1 MEVSGTD
8 KNVCPAGFCD
18 QICPDGAGA
27 GVVYP
32 DRPFILFGSDG
43 RIWHDCR
50 DFDRRD
56 AGISVLYGG
65 KYSVELL
72 FRLRIGGV
80 PDVYFQC
87 KAYGKGV
94 LSEIVCPHRSSIV
107 QADSVSDSV
116 CDIFSALAL
125 GGVERDGC
133 FTDDP
138 FYPSAAFGDDASGSG
153 MRQYHCGAYDPLS

>member
-32 DRPFILFGSDG
+32 DRPFVLFGSDG
-43 RIWHDCR
+43 RIWHNCG

-72 FRLRIGGV
+72 FRLRIGCV

-87 KAYGKGV
+87 KAYGQGV
-94 LSEIVCPHRSSIV
+94 LSQIVRPYRSGIV

-125 GGVERDGC
+125 ESMEGDE
-133 FTDDP
+133 FFPDDT
-138 FYPSAAFGDDASGSG
+138 FYSFAASGNDASGAG
-153 MRQYHCGAYDPLS
+153 MRQYDCSAYDPLS